1 MDFISD
7 QTMAFIESVQK
18 TNTANELKDVLEGT
32 LQTLGVHYFTLY
44 EFTGSTTEG
53 VIGNY
58 PEEWGG
64 RYAKK
69 RYEYL
74 DPVALKLFRER
85 KGFFWDRKLFVADGV
100 LNGSKRQ
107 VFGEGNEFGLREGYA
122 YLICDQFGQT
132 ALTSFCSDKIARD
145 PKMLPAMHLISL
157 YMHGKYKELSTK
169 ALTPEEVPYLTR
181 RECECLQWAGHGKTN
196 WEIAQILGVKET
208 TIETH
213 IQNAKQKFNVSSK
226 MQAVIRSIQ
235 SGFVHI

>member
-7 QTMAFIESVQK
+7 QTVTFIESVQK
-18 TNTANELKDVLEGT
+18 TNTENELRDVLKNT

-58 PEEWGG
+58 PDEWNG

-74 DPVALKLFRER
+74 DPVALKLFKER
-85 KGFFWDRKLFVADGV
+85 KGFFWDRKLFETDGT
-100 LNGSKRQ
+100 LKGGKRQ
-107 VFGEGNEFGLREGYA
+107 VFGEGGEFGLREGYA
-122 YLICDQFGQT
+122 YLIGDQFGQA
-132 ALTSFCSDKIARD
+132 ALTSFCAEKIDQD

-157 YMHGKYKELSTK
+157 YMHGKYKELTTK
-169 ALTPEEVPYLTR
+169 ISIPEEAPYLTQ
-181 RECECLQWAGHGKTN
+181 RECECLGWAGRGKTN

-213 IQNAKQKFNVSSK
+213 IQNAKRKLNVSSK